1 MLCSVVPQQT
11 FSVSTRFSVSNS
23 LFSCISVLEK
33 PTFDDVDALVANINE
48 TQTVC
53 TPKTSAKA
61 STKTSF
67 STTFTDPGK
76 KKVTGGTP
84 ISSNAQRADD
94 GGINVGANYSSSTRT
109 LKQIENSST
118 GNATGTGKGLKPKKN
133 EKYSSAH

>member
-11 FSVSTRFSVSNS
+11 FSVSNS

-76 KKVTGGTP
+76 KKSLVELQLVAMHKELMMVVLMSAQITQVALEH
-84 ISSNAQRADD
+84 SSR
-94 GGINVGANYSSSTRT
+94 SKT
-109 LKQIENSST
+109 LPLEMLL
-118 GNATGTGKGLKPKKN
+118 AR
-133 EKYSSAH
+133 EKV